1 MKKGWSTRAVL
12 KYTLLQL
19 PVVVGLIMV
28 LFVIRHWVNIPTWLL
43 WSLVGLLVLKDIV
56 MFPVVWRAYDQSRP
70 GDATA
75 IVGMRGTAKERLT
88 PSGYVEVH
96 GELWRAEV
104 MESGLS
110 IEKGDRVRVVGIE
123 GLTLLVQPEHEEH

>member
-1 MKKGWSTRAVL
+1 
-12 KYTLLQL
+12 
-19 PVVVGLIMV
+19 MV

-70 GDATA
+70 GDANS
-75 IVGMRGTAKERLT
+75 IVGMRGTAKDRLA
-88 PSGYVEVH
+88 PSGYVQVR

-104 MESGLS
+104 IESGLP
-110 IEKGDRVRVVGIE
+110 IEKGDRVRVMGIE
-123 GLTLLVQPEHEEH
+123 GLTLLVQPEHQEHID